1 MATKKS
7 TTTKKTTAA
16 KKAPAKSSVKKSST
30 KKPRVKKTTILQEEN
45 HYGRTM
51 LAALLIILVC
61 VGGYVWVQHKNASD
75 DKNYQPTK
83 DEAKFIDEYESLNG
97 KKDANGNDYIKV
109 DVLKDNNIIYSTSSE
124 IASMLDSGT
133 GVIYFG
139 YAEDQASR
147 IALPILL
154 NAMDSSNLDKIYY
167 LNIRSNGDSSDIR
180 DVFALNKKNKAK
192 QSKEGTKDYYNI
204 RLALANHLHDYI
216 LYTSEGKAVNT
227 GEKRLNTPTV
237 VAVVNGEVVGF
248 HEGIYSEYKE
258 NATVKKLDKTQE
270 KELLNKYLEVISSY
284 LNNDCN
290 DDKEG
295 DC

>member
-7 TTTKKTTAA
+7 TTTKKSPA
-16 KKAPAKSSVKKSST
+16 KKSSAKSSVKKSST
-30 KKPRVKKTTILQEEN
+30 RKPRVKKTTILQEEN

-51 LAALLIILVC
+51 LAALLIIVIC
-61 VGGYVWVQHKNASD
+61 VGGYFWVQHKNASG

-97 KKDANGNDYIKV
+97 KKDSNGNDYIKV
-109 DVLKDNNIIYSTSSE
+109 SVLKNNNIVYASSSE
-124 IASMLDSGT
+124 IINMLDSGT

-139 YAEDQASR
+139 YAEDTASR
-147 IALPILL
+147 IAVPILL

-167 LNIRSNGDSSDIR
+167 LNIREKGEDSDIR
-180 DVFALNKKNKAK
+180 DIYTLNKKNKARET
-192 QSKEGTKDYYNI
+192 KEGTKDYYSI

-216 LYTSEGKAVNT
+216 LYTSDGKAVNT
-227 GEKRLNTPTV
+227 GEKRLNTPTL
-237 VAVVNGEVVGF
+237 VAVVNGEIVGF
-248 HEGIYSEYKE
+248 HEGIYSEYKANE
-258 NATVKKLDKTQE
+258 SAKKLSKTQE